1 MINICWFFYVIYF
14 ISFVMDGVKLDDGD
28 EGFVEDNI
36 FDDELVLMDVNLIV
50 GVEGEGCDLF
60 IKKLIL

>member
-50 GVEGEGCDLF
+50 GVEGEGFDLF